1 MRTVSIF
8 TPFFIYFYPF
18 SVEIIEI
25 PANLIKNYFFG
36 LPVRA
41 RLKIIYFYPF
51 FIEVLQNL
59 EKIETVVEH
68 TFWGWS
74 ALVDIKT
81 QGGALWPLQ

>member
-1 MRTVSIF
+1 MTAQCLF
-8 TPFFIYFYPF
+8 LPFFINFYPF
-18 SVEIIEI
+18 SVATIEFPEI
-25 PANLIKNYFFG
+25 LTKNYFFG

-51 FIEVLQNL
+51 FIEVLENL
-59 EKIETVVEH
+59 EKLETVVEH